1 MPTADSLAYLASK
14 AASKQVTPPTS
25 TTSIDPNAGSTIA
38 GAPLT
43 GSFNR
48 SSSMINNDTAG
59 MTIQQVDAMN
69 AQKAPGVT
77 PWTLEG
83 DPLYQ
88 SAMANAASQFNL
100 GKANAMSDLN
110 ATTMAKGVERRN
122 LDVNATEARR
132 RTAGNYAARGMAG
145 GAAGALTLA
154 EQQANAKQ
162 ITAQTDI
169 KDQISA
175 LNANFLQNYGAVGS
189 DWTGT
194 LAGQALKTQAAQAAI
209 TGQLSKYGATA

>member
-1 MPTADSLAYLASK
+1 MPTADSYAAMLASK
-14 AASKQVTPPTS
+14 KVVPPTS
-25 TTSIDPNAGSTIA
+25 TTSVDPNAGSTIA

-43 GSFNR
+43 GGFNR
-48 SSSMINNDTAG
+48 TSSMIKNDTAG
-59 MTIQQVDAMN
+59 MTSDQVDAMN
-69 AQKAPGVT
+69 AQKAPGIT

-100 GKANAMSDLN
+100 GKANAMADLN

-122 LDVNATEARR
+122 LDLNATEARR

-154 EQQANAKQ
+154 EQQANARQ

-194 LAGQALKTQAAQAAI
+194 LAGQALKTQAAQAAL

>member
-1 MPTADSLAYLASK
+1 MPTADSYAAMLASK
-14 AASKQVTPPTS
+14 KVVPPTS
-25 TTSIDPNAGSTIA
+25 TTSVDPNAGSTIA

-43 GSFNR
+43 GGFNR
-48 SSSMINNDTAG
+48 TSSMIKNDTAG
-59 MTIQQVDAMN
+59 MTADQVDTMN
-69 AQKAPGVT
+69 NAKSANIT

-83 DPLYQ
+83 DPTYQ
-88 SAMANAASQFNL
+88 AAMANAASQFNL
-100 GKANAMSDLN
+100 GRANAMANKNAQEIALNNQTRDLN
-110 ATTMAKGVERRN
+110 VASAES
-122 LDVNATEARR
+122 RR
-132 RTAGNYAARGMAG
+132 RLAGNYAARGMAG

-175 LNANFLQNYGAVGS
+175 LNQNYLQNYGANGS

-194 LAGQALKTQAAQAAI
+194 LVGQQAKTAAAQAAI
-209 TGQLSKYGATA
+209 TAQLAKYGVA